1 MITEWDISGS
11 GGNLSGE
18 PKAVAFDPTTGSVY
32 FTESGTNTIGRLEP
46 SRDAITKWQVDGNPL
61 SITVTSAGSVFY
73 VDDQGLV
80 GRLG

>member
-11 GGNLSGE
+11 GGNSSGV

-46 SRDAITKWQVDGNPL
+46 SRDAITKWQVDGNLL

-73 VDDQGLV
+73 VDDQGQV